1 MTTLNDDMIMNHKA
15 DAYHLGQR
23 IKLKSVCD
31 KFKYEIIKSEHSF
44 LLFKLDE
51 QSFCYIKDY
60 GSIVFINITEEL
72 SKYIIELILDRTISI
87 DEFPCENYVL
97 EENINKEFNVGFS
110 SISIPEFTLDMAHI
124 VMLNLGQSVALDN
137 YFEMSFSLLEQIKIY
152 ANQIENTGSIN
163 LTRKKVKKF
172 IGKTMNLKN
181 SIAENLFIFETSNL
195 AWTDK
200 DLAKLDNQM
209 REELEIL
216 LRHNG
221 LQNNLNV
228 ISENLDFFKDILQH
242 KHSSTLEWIIIL
254 LILFEIV
261 QVLFEKIF

>member
-1 MTTLNDDMIMNHKA
+1 MNYKV

-23 IKLKSVCD
+23 IKLKTIRD
-31 KFKYEIIKSEHSF
+31 RFDFEIVKSEHSF
-44 LLFKLDE
+44 LLFKLNE

-60 GSIVFINITEEL
+60 GSIVFINVAQEL
-72 SKYIIELILDRTISI
+72 SKDIIERILGREFLI
-87 DEFPCENYVL
+87 DEFHCENYL
-97 EENINKEFNVGFS
+97 LKENKNKEFKVDFN
-110 SISIPEFTLDMAHI
+110 SISIPEFTLDTAHI

-137 YFEMSFSLLEQIKIY
+137 YFELSFSLLEKIKKY
-152 ANQIENTGSIN
+152 SNEIENTGN
-163 LTRKKVKKF
+163 LKLTRKKVQKF

-200 DLAKLDNQM
+200 DLAKLDYQM

-216 LRHNG
+216 ERHKG
-221 LQNNLNV
+221 LQHSLNV
-228 ISENLDFFKDILQH
+228 TSENLDFFKDILQH
-242 KHSSTLEWIIIL
+242 KHSSTLEWIIII

-261 QVLFEKIF
+261 HVLFEKLI